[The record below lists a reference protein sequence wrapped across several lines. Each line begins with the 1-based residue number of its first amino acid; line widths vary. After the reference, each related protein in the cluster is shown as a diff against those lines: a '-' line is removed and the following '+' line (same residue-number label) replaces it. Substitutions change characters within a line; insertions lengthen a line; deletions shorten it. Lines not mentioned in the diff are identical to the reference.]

1 MSYTKQKD
9 KGGKPMALN
18 ADILKR
24 MVSITQ
30 FNRGQATKIFSRV
43 KSEGEIIVL
52 KNNEPEAVIISP
64 EEYIRMSEIMREHA
78 LLLLAEER
86 LADNNANN
94 AIPHERVMRELG
106 LTQADLDAAEELD
119 IE

>member
-1 MSYTKQKD
+1 
-9 KGGKPMALN
+9 
-18 ADILKR
+18 

-43 KSEGEIIVL
+43 KNEGEIIVL

-64 EEYIRMSEIMREHA
+64 EEYIRMSEIIQDHA

-86 LADNNANN
+86 LANHHKATELS
-94 AIPHERVMRELG
+94 HEQVLSEFG
-106 LTQADLDAAEELD
+106 LTQTDLDSAGE
-119 IE
+119 IEIE

>member
-1 MSYTKQKD
+1 M
-9 KGGKPMALN
+9 PLN
-18 ADILKR
+18 ADVLKR

-43 KSEGEIIVL
+43 KKEGEIIVL

-64 EEYIRMSEIMREHA
+64 EEYIRMSEIIQDHA

-86 LADNNANN
+86 LSNNDESK
-94 AIPHERVMRELG
+94 AIPHEQVLRELG
-106 LTQADLDAAEELD
+106 LTQADLDAAGELE